1 MKGNLLIVD
10 DEPMLL
16 KRLRL
21 NLSYF
26 ADNVFT
32 ASNGFEALSVLETEN
47 VHCVICD
54 VNMPKMNGI
63 EVIKKLREGNNPTP
77 FIFYTGHGNH
87 EMMLEVAKYGAFDFF
102 NKPDFDGLEEVL
114 PLALL
119 EGLNKESPKDSA
131 ERELSDYQKLLKD
144 MDKVND

>member
-21 NLSYF
+21 NLSFF

-32 ASNGFEALSVLETEN
+32 ASNGLEALSVLENEN

-63 EVIKKLREGNNPTP
+63 EVIKKLREVNNPTP

-102 NKPDFDGLEEVL
+102 NKPDFEGLEEVL
-114 PLALL
+114 PMALL
-119 EGLNKESPKDSA
+119 EGLNKESPQESA
-131 ERELSDYQKLLKD
+131 ERELSEYQKLLRD
-144 MDKVND
+144 MDKIND